1 MGDVSVPPLHLVC
14 ENLDGLEEIST
25 SILEFAGDLKV
36 WLMRGELG
44 AGKTTLIKTICTNMG
59 VGDEVNSPSFAIIN
73 EYLDGDGEALYHF
86 DFYRIEDEKEAFDVG
101 TEEYFYSG
109 SMCFVEWPE
118 KIPGLVPD
126 RYLEVQIE
134 ADETGK
140 RTYTIS
146 RYD

>member
-1 MGDVSVPPLHLVC
+1 MGDVSVPSLHLVC
-14 ENLDGLEEIST
+14 ESLEGLGEIST
-25 SILEFAGDLKV
+25 SIQEFAGDLKV

-44 AGKTTLIKTICTNMG
+44 AGKTTLIKTICSNMG

-73 EYLDGDGEALYHF
+73 EYLNGNGEPLYHF

-109 SMCFVEWPE
+109 SLCFVEWPE

-134 ADETGK
+134 AEETGK
-140 RTYTIS
+140 RRYTIC